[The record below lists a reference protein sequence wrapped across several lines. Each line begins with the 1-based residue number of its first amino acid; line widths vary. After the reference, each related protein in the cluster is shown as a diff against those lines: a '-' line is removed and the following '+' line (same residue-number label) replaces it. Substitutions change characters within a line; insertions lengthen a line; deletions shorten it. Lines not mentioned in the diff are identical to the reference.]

1 VGSVVCPGVAGV
13 AVSRSQRRRGRAYQP
28 LPPRRGTAFW
38 ARAFVFF
45 IAGSLLLGT
54 LLFVFAR

>member
-1 VGSVVCPGVAGV
+1 VGGLFLAGITGLL
-13 AVSRSQRRRGRAYQP
+13 VSRSQRRRGRAYQP
-28 LPPRRGTAFW
+28 LPPRRSSAFW

-45 IAGSLLLGT
+45 IAASLLLGT